1 VDVGAW
7 PGSSVHVEV
16 PPIRVRVR
24 FRVRIMDSENNMMAD
39 IWVQDMMLACLLH
52 FKIIQDMML
61 ACLLHFKIIQD
72 NSRYDAC
79 MPPSFQDN
87 SR

>member
-1 VDVGAW
+1 MDVGAW

-52 FKIIQDMML
+52 FKIIQD
-61 ACLLHFKIIQD
+61 

-79 MPPSFQDN
+79 MPPDGRHRCQEGDVPSM
-87 SR
+87 